1 MGKTI
6 FGLGDE
12 TNFLQS
18 SRWGEVGSSFGVL
31 DQMDGLEIQLRSQ
44 REQERT
50 RILFKLKKNM

>member
-18 SRWGEVGSSFGVL
+18 SSWGEVGNDFDVL
-31 DQMDGLEIQLRSQ
+31 DQMYGLNRQLRSR

-50 RILFKLKKNM
+50 RILFKLDKNM

>member
-18 SRWGEVGSSFGVL
+18 PSWGEVGNAFDVL
-31 DQMDGLEIQLRSQ
+31 DQMNGLNR
-44 REQERT
+44 
-50 RILFKLKKNM
+50 

>member
-18 SRWGEVGSSFGVL
+18 SSWGEVGYSFDVL
-31 DQMDGLEIQLRSQ
+31 DQMNGLERQLRS
-44 REQERT
+44 
-50 RILFKLKKNM
+50 

>member
-18 SRWGEVGSSFGVL
+18 SSWGEVGDDVDAL
-31 DQMDGLEIQLRSQ
+31 
-44 REQERT
+44 
-50 RILFKLKKNM
+50 N